1 MEAANVSKIMQAHG
15 LSAAEIRTEL
25 ALLRN
30 ALDYYNQTQRIDVA
44 YDGFFFEKDLN
55 TTRQIIEYTKPV
67 SEQQNIAWLCASGCR
82 THMFLTLSSIIAGVQ

>member
-55 TTRQIIEYTKPV
+55 TTRQVIEYTKPV
-67 SEQQNIAWLCASGCR
+67 SEP
-82 THMFLTLSSIIAGVQ
+82 